1 LSRARLLLAASL
13 ASMVSACTLP
23 VREMPPDHAAVGE
36 FGNDGKSW
44 KLRDAVAVSGR
55 EGLVLIFSRLHFDR
69 KKWVLDARLTDE
81 DLAQFLDNED
91 NYAPELDIKLDADG
105 TYAAH
110 RMVYGEYGAAWQVDP
125 ALEHGV
131 SLRVNDG
138 RRIAGT
144 LRIDGP
150 RVFADVDFDLPV
162 LSLGPIA
169 RPGVP
174 LPADGGAPGHYLL
187 ARSNAVYE
195 GDLDR
200 LLALL
205 SPKEHT
211 EAVGHYDYDPDFVI
225 AYEPGDIE
233 RSGASL
239 FMLKQRMDMPRIH
252 RIVGGSVDGTTAW
265 VDFEGS
271 EGIMGD
277 EPLTGTAVLA
287 QDRRGNWWIEELVT
301 HTIPGEEEEY
311 P

>member
-1 LSRARLLLAASL
+1 
-13 ASMVSACTLP
+13 M
-23 VREMPPDHAAVGE
+23 
-36 FGNDGKSW
+36 
-44 KLRDAVAVSGR
+44 
-55 EGLVLIFSRLHFDR
+55 
-69 KKWVLDARLTDE
+69 
-81 DLAQFLDNED
+81 
-91 NYAPELDIKLDADG
+91 
-105 TYAAH
+105 
-110 RMVYGEYGAAWQVDP
+110 
-125 ALEHGV
+125 
-131 SLRVNDG
+131 
-138 RRIAGT
+138 
-144 LRIDGP
+144 
-150 RVFADVDFDLPV
+150 
-162 LSLGPIA
+162 
-169 RPGVP
+169 P